1 MKHIKYLTPV
11 IIVMLISITG
21 YLIFPGNLMVYGS
34 YAAIFMT
41 TFITLKYSSSS
52 VDNISISVSDSDAS
66 RKIKLNGL
74 LNKLYTDL
82 ETDILTVQNENTQVK
97 TLINNAIKGLIAS
110 FKGLEEE
117 SSLQKNKVF
126 SLVENTSNESENHR
140 TVRGLA
146 LEAANTLKEIITN
159 ITDMSSQSM
168 ELVKS
173 LTYIKND
180 YNNVLKLLDEMD
192 SISSQTNLLALN
204 AAIEAARAGEQGRGF
219 AVVADEVR
227 SLSQRSKNFSD
238 QIRDQFS
245 NTSTVIELAST
256 QVGKMASKDMKMTAS
271 SKNHLSDMMNEIEE
285 RNEDTKTQLAEI
297 SGISELLNK
306 HVGHAIQS
314 LQFEDMITQLTSHID
329 KRLNRLKILASTHD
343 IIINSTDVS
352 TGEIFITEKLIL
364 DIENNLKQADLEST
378 GEKSSDSPVSQNS
391 MSNGEIELF

>member
-1 MKHIKYLTPV
+1 MKHIKYLTPI
-11 IIVMLISITG
+11 IIVVLISITG

-34 YAAIFMT
+34 YAAIFMA

-52 VDNISISVSDSDAS
+52 VDNISTSVSDSDVS

-97 TLINNAIKGLIAS
+97 ALISNAIKGLIAS

-140 TVRGLA
+140 TVRDLA
-146 LEAANTLKEIITN
+146 LESANTLKEIITN

-180 YNNVLKLLDEMD
+180 YDNVLKLLDEMD

-256 QVGKMASKDMKMTAS
+256 QVGKMASKDMKMTTS

-285 RNEDTKTQLAEI
+285 RNEDTKTQLADI
-297 SGISELLNK
+297 SGISELLNN

-329 KRLNRLKILASTHD
+329 KRLNRLKILTSTHD
-343 IIINSTDVS
+343 IIINSTDIS

-364 DIENNLKQADLEST
+364 DIENNLNHADLDSA
-378 GEKSSDSPVSQNS
+378 GEKSSASPVSQNS
-391 MSNGEIELF
+391 MSDGEIELF